1 MNGDL
6 ITGAAKV
13 DMSSHLIGKQ
23 VKASPGEQLD
33 TGKRKHP
40 RELAGHCNLLGF
52 TCFHL
57 ENLMMQENLGPR
69 QPLLGEAALCDR

>member
-6 ITGAAKV
+6 ITGAAGV
-13 DMSSHLIGKQ
+13 DMCSHLIGKQ
-23 VKASPGEQLD
+23 VKASPGELD

-40 RELAGHCNLLGF
+40 RELAGHIYLLGF

-57 ENLMMQENLGPR
+57 ENLLMQENLGPR